1 MTETDPRVTALNASI
16 DTRLRRYVSDRP
28 HIAAAAAHDRVQRE
42 FMREHQPEG
51 GRWNALCLGAHD
63 SPTPWP
69 CAAMEKFDDDL
80 AYMD

>member
-1 MTETDPRVTALNASI
+1 MTEIDPRVSALNASI
-16 DTRLRRYVSDRP
+16 EVRPSRYVSDRP
-28 HIAAAAAHDRVQRE
+28 HIAAAAAHGRVQRE

-51 GRWNALCLGAHD
+51 GRWNAPCLGEHD

-69 CAAMEKFDDDL
+69 CASMQNFDDPL